1 MAFAPSAWSAC
12 IGPDAAIVVFAKAP
26 VPGRVKTRLAPA
38 LGPWRAA
45 RLHARL
51 VERTLET
58 AVAARIGT
66 VELHV
71 APSRNS
77 SFFRR
82 LHEQTGVHVRLQ
94 KGAHLGERMAAAFA
108 SALRR
113 HRFVVLIGSDCP
125 ALRAS
130 DLRRA
135 VRLLRGASDVV
146 LAPAEDGGYVL
157 IGLRRPRPRLFE
169 AIEWGEASVL
179 ESTVRQIDAQQLALR
194 TLRTLWDV
202 DRPQE
207 LERLRLLRHSAGSRR
222 SARR

>member
-1 MAFAPSAWSAC
+1 V
-12 IGPDAAIVVFAKAP
+12 IVFAKAP

-51 VERTLET
+51 VERTLRT
-58 AVAARIGT
+58 AVAARAGT

-71 APSRNS
+71 APRRHG
-77 SFFRR
+77 FFQH
-82 LHEQTGVHVRLQ
+82 LHKQTGVFLRLQ
-94 KGAHLGERMAAAFA
+94 SGGNLGERMAAAFA
-108 SALRR
+108 GALRR

-125 ALRAS
+125 LLRAS

-135 VRLLRGASDVV
+135 VRLLRGASDAV
-146 LAPAEDGGYVL
+146 LAPAQDGGYVL
-157 IGLRRPRPRLFE
+157 IGLRRRRPQLFD
-169 AIEWGEASVL
+169 AVAWGEASVL
-179 ESTVRQIDAQQLALR
+179 ESTVRNIEAQGLALR

-202 DRPQE
+202 DRPEE
-207 LERLRLLRHSAGSRR
+207 LERLRSLRHGAGSRR